1 MNPKDAEL
9 RSRLATY
16 EVSLGDSVAA
26 LRDVGEALRS
36 SPGDGQVL
44 FRAALVYEQSG
55 MRERALSSLL
65 SALAGG
71 FAKEEIE
78 KAPPLEAL
86 RQDPR
91 YREIAASLRSTSGV
105 GGR

>member
-1 MNPKDAEL
+1 MNSQDAEL

-16 EVSLGDSVAA
+16 EVSLGERAAA
-26 LRDVGEALRS
+26 LRDAGRALRT

-44 FRAALVYEQSG
+44 FRAALVYEQTG
-55 MRERALSSLL
+55 LRERALSTLR

-86 RQDPR
+86 RHDPR
-91 YREIAASLRSTSGV
+91 YQELAASIQN
-105 GGR
+105 